1 MGRKE
6 TLIQRYGEE
15 EATRMMKEWSSRGG
29 KSGGNGL
36 KGLTPEQ
43 RSELGKQNYKKMRA
57 KFTDEEW
64 KLKQKKASNKRWV
77 DSLSTPKKGKV

>member
-6 TLIQRYGEE
+6 TLIAKYGEA
-15 EATRMMKEWSSRGG
+15 EATRLMSEWARKGG

-36 KGLTPEQ
+36 QKLTPKQ
-43 RSELGKQNYKKMRA
+43 KSEAGKKGYEAMRA

-64 KLKQKKASNKRWV
+64 KEKQKKASNKRWI
-77 DSLSTPKKGKV
+77 DGIHRKEQ

>member
-6 TLIQRYGEE
+6 TLILKYGEE

-29 KSGGNGL
+29 KNGGNGL
-36 KGLTPEQ
+36 KTLTPEQ
-43 RSELGKQNYKKMRA
+43 KSEAGKKGYEAMRA

-64 KLKQKKASNKRWV
+64 KEKQKRASNKRWV
-77 DSLSTPKKGKV
+77 DSLSKPKEK

>member
-6 TLIQRYGEE
+6 TLIAKYGEA
-15 EATRMMKEWSSRGG
+15 EATRLMSEWARKGG

-43 RSELGKQNYKKMRA
+43 RSELGKANYKKMRA

-64 KLKQKKASNKRWV
+64 KEKQKKASNKRWI
-77 DSLSTPKKGKV
+77 DGIHKREK

>member
-6 TLIQRYGEE
+6 TLIARYGEE

-29 KSGGNGL
+29 KNGGNGL
-36 KGLTPEQ
+36 KTLTPEQ
-43 RSELGKQNYKKMRA
+43 KSEAGKKGYKKMRA

-64 KLKQKKASNKRWV
+64 KEKQKRASNKRWI
-77 DSLSTPKKGKV
+77 DGIHRKEQ

>member
-1 MGRKE
+1 MSKQFD
-6 TLIQRYGEE
+6 TLVAKHGLE
-15 EATRMMKEWSSRGG
+15 EATRMVKEWRSKGG

-64 KLKQKKASNKRWV
+64 KEKQKKASNKRWI
-77 DSLSTPKKGKV
+77 DGIHRKEQ

>member
-6 TLIQRYGEE
+6 TLIAKYGEA
-15 EATRMMKEWSSRGG
+15 EATRLMSEWARKGG

-36 KGLTPEQ
+36 QKLTPEQ
-43 RSELGKQNYKKMRA
+43 RSKLGKQNYKKMRA

-64 KLKQKKASNKRWV
+64 KEKQKKASNKRWI
-77 DSLSTPKKGKV
+77 DGIHRKEQ